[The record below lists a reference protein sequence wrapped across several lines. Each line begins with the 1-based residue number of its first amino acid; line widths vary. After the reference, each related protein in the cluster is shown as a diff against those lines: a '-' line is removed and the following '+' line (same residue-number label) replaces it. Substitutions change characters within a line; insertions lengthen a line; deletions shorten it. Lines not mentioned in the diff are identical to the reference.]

1 MPIHKL
7 ALQCL
12 SSPLPCSSSFIGP
25 IISSFIFFFPYINI
39 HVSKKKKI
47 KVYILSPNNN
57 SGTKTIPNIIIWL
70 NGPNKELQVPA
81 MNEEVI
87 KVFFEKLK
95 KLSKSLIA
103 FLFFHK
109 KLSKI
114 VYLHIL

>member
-1 MPIHKL
+1 MC
-7 ALQCL
+7 Q
-12 SSPLPCSSSFIGP
+12 
-25 IISSFIFFFPYINI
+25 
-39 HVSKKKKI
+39 KKKKI

-70 NGPNKELQVPA
+70 NGPNKELQVLA

>member
-25 IISSFIFFFPYINI
+25 IISSLFLFFSLYQYSC
-39 HVSKKKKI
+39 VKKKKI

-95 KLSKSLIA
+95 KIIKKFDS
-103 FLFFHK
+103 FF
-109 KLSKI
+109 I
-114 VYLHIL
+114 FP